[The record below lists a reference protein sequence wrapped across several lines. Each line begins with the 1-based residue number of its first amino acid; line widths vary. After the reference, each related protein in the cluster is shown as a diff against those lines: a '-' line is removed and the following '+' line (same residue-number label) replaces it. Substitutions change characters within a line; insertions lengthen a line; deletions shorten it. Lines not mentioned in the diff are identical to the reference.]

1 MDFNVANVTRDEDDN
16 PLIARLVDVAR
27 ENGMNGT
34 DEQLYAFVKMV
45 FTAGEDSFAID
56 TVAPSYNITHGYLD
70 DYIPGIDDEGIL
82 DEDGN
87 FEKFEKYVDEH
98 VDEVRYDGLH
108 IAEAK
113 DFIFDAVVDYG
124 NYRTDEDLLEL
135 KIAEE
140 LFRNFRKSITK

>member
-1 MDFNVANVTRDEDDN
+1 MDFNVANVSRDENDN
-16 PLIARLVDVAR
+16 PMIARLVDVAR
-27 ENGMNGT
+27 ENGMDGT

-70 DYIPGIDDEGIL
+70 DYLPFIDTDRIL
-82 DEDGN
+82 DEGDN
-87 FEKFEKYVDEH
+87 FEKFEKYTDDH
-98 VDEVRYDGLH
+98 VDEVRYDALH
-108 IAEAK
+108 IEEAK
-113 DFIFDAVVDYG
+113 DFISDAVVDYG